1 MREVYRM
8 RKRLD
13 LADRAAN
20 RRVAALKGVRIARK
34 HRPYAMTCD
43 LSKISIVDSS
53 DTKMG
58 DVAVA
63 ALMGTD
69 V

>member
-1 MREVYRM
+1 
-8 RKRLD
+8 
-13 LADRAAN
+13 
-20 RRVAALKGVRIARK
+20 
-34 HRPYAMTCD
+34 MTCD